1 MNHSELNSQ
10 PNDIN
15 LSDLISVILNYKKFI
30 FSVCFL
36 GSILVLIYAFT
47 IPNYYQSTSVLEVE
61 KAYSE
66 RSSGGSSG
74 LETLTQLT
82 GVSMS
87 GSNNMGNLAEATIRS
102 FDFLNHLILKDETF
116 LPKLLAVKE
125 FDLTTNEIIYDNTIY
140 NPDTRTWVDQPPS
153 YIKAHKIFIKN
164 LSLNISRKSN
174 FATLS
179 YKHISPI
186 IAAEFVDLIY
196 TEANSIIRKRDM
208 DEAEASLAYLYS
220 QLETVNQKEVLASVN
235 ALIASELRK
244 LTLANIKKNYLLDP
258 IDRPFIPE
266 QKYSPSRLIILI
278 TGFFASL
285 AISIFF
291 ITIWHFGIKNK
302 F

>member
-36 GSILVLIYAFT
+36 SSILVLIYAFT

-102 FDFLNHLILKDETF
+102 FDFLNHLILK
-116 LPKLLAVKE
+116 
-125 FDLTTNEIIYDNTIY
+125 
-140 NPDTRTWVDQPPS
+140 
-153 YIKAHKIFIKN
+153 
-164 LSLNISRKSN
+164 LSSFS
-174 FATLS
+174 
-179 YKHISPI
+179 
-186 IAAEFVDLIY
+186 
-196 TEANSIIRKRDM
+196 
-208 DEAEASLAYLYS
+208 
-220 QLETVNQKEVLASVN
+220 
-235 ALIASELRK
+235 
-244 LTLANIKKNYLLDP
+244 
-258 IDRPFIPE
+258 
-266 QKYSPSRLIILI
+266 
-278 TGFFASL
+278 
-285 AISIFF
+285 
-291 ITIWHFGIKNK
+291 
-302 F
+302 